1 VTSFRQRLAS
11 PIKAVDDVVLKTHVP
26 GFRPSPMAQLNADNK
41 KNDDQQRKQDATSK
55 SAGEHLLNEHA
66 SGHRLILRKDS
77 GSIRK
82 VTIGCFVRLFAPE
95 ACRPSGGSRLFDLIY
110 ARQNAVIK
118 TRRIHFA
125 AVLIWWTP
133 PLNYGLPFDTVWA
146 RYTPLN

>member
-26 GFRPSPMAQLNADNK
+26 GFCPSPVAQLNADNK
-41 KNDDQQRKQDATSK
+41 KNDHQQRKQGATSK
-55 SAGEHLLNEHA
+55 SAGEQSLKERS

-77 GSIRK
+77 SSIRK
-82 VTIGCFVRLFAPE
+82 VTIVCFVRLFAPVI
-95 ACRPSGGSRLFDLIY
+95 CRSSGGSRLFDLIY
-110 ARQNAVIK
+110 ARLNGVIK
-118 TRRIHFA
+118 TRRMHFA
-125 AVLIWWTP
+125 AVLIWWTT